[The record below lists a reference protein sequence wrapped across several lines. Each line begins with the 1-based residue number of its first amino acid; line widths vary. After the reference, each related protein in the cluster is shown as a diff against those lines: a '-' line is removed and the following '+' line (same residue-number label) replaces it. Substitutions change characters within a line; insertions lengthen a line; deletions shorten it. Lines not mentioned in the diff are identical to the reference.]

1 MAGPVNM
8 RILVAVDGSV
18 YGLRAVEH
26 VLRLTAAHCAVD
38 VHLLNVQMQI
48 DSGHVRQFIAPGE
61 VEAYYR
67 DEGTAALQAA
77 SAALESAGLTCTTH
91 IVVGHIAETI
101 ARYASEFEFDLI
113 VIGTHG
119 RTGLRHVV
127 MGSVATEV
135 VRRAT
140 VPVTIVRNT

>member
-1 MAGPVNM
+1 VNL
-8 RILVAVDGSV
+8 RILIAVDGSV

-26 VLRLTAAHCAVD
+26 VLRLTEAGCAVEL
-38 VHLLNVQMQI
+38 HLLTVQMPVE
-48 DSGHVRQFIAPGE
+48 SGHVRQFFAPEE

-67 DEGTAALQAA
+67 DEGNAALREAC
-77 SAALESAGLTCTTH
+77 AALEVAGYTCTTH

-101 ARYASEFEFDLI
+101 ARYASEFEFNLI

-119 RTGLRHVV
+119 RTGLRHAV

-135 VRRAT
+135 IKRAT
-140 VPVTIVRNT
+140 VPVTIVKNP